1 MNPVIN
7 IPNLIRQLLP
17 PHKRQT
23 GRLALLQSFL
33 KPLETLF
40 TDFDIWRANARM
52 MINVNSQVKVF
63 EGYLRRKYNQP
74 IAIKI
79 VTFSDGLLLVGLE
92 SEGSAMMPAIGLE
105 SENRF
110 AEVPLETEVRD
121 QFGDADF
128 IVYIPASVDINLI
141 RAEIEKYKQALV
153 TYKIIQN

>member
-1 MNPVIN
+1 
-7 IPNLIRQLLP
+7 
-17 PHKRQT
+17 
-23 GRLALLQSFL
+23 
-33 KPLETLF
+33 
-40 TDFDIWRANARM
+40 
-52 MINVNSQVKVF
+52 
-63 EGYLRRKYNQP
+63 
-74 IAIKI
+74 
-79 VTFSDGLLLVGLE
+79 
-92 SEGSAMMPAIGLE
+92 MMPAIGLE

>member
-1 MNPVIN
+1 MNPTIN
-7 IPNLIRQLLP
+7 ILNLVRQLLP
-17 PHKRQT
+17 PHKRQPI
-23 GRLALLQSFL
+23 RLALLKSFL
-33 KPLETLF
+33 NPLETLF
-40 TDFDIWRANARM
+40 KDFYIWRENARM
-52 MINVNSQVKVF
+52 MINVNSQVKIF
-63 EGYLRRKYNQP
+63 EGYLRKKYNQP

-79 VTFSDGLLLVGLE
+79 ITFSDGLLLVGLE
-92 SEGSAMMPAIGLE
+92 SEGEAMMPVIGLE

-128 IVYIPASVDINLI
+128 IVYIPAEIDINLI